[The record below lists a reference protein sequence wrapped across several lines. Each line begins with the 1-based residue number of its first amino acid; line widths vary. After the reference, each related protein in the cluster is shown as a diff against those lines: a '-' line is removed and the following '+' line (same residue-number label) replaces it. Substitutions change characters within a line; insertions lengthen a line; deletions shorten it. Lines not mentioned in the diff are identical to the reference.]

1 MQGLCLTSFCS
12 GILGYHDQT
21 HTLGLV
27 RPTYT
32 ACTDTVCIYIS
43 ISIEKERSDP
53 PLSDPF
59 SLSARCVSYE
69 PLRSL
74 SLSPSFFLLGK
85 KERRLKS
92 LVKMHKKNIKT
103 TL

>member
-32 ACTDTVCIYIS
+32 GCTDTICIYIS
-43 ISIEKERSDP
+43 ISIEKERSDS

-59 SLSARCVSYE
+59 SLSARCFSYE

-74 SLSPSFFLLGK
+74 SLSLFFFLRK
-85 KERRLKS
+85 KKRRLKS
-92 LVKMHKKNIKT
+92 LVKIDKKNIKMK
-103 TL
+103 L